1 MTKEAYDKVP
11 LLLSDGTEVVLKPL
25 VISRLKR
32 FMKAFGEMKDL
43 EKDDETGS
51 FDIFVSCAGIALEGE
66 LKEQFENGTKADPK
80 NEEENHIS
88 TEYREYLE
96 ETLDMETIY
105 KVLEVCAGIKLNDP
119 NLLRA
124 ALEKMEDGTN

>member
-1 MTKEAYDKVP
+1 MVKEAYDKVP
-11 LLLSDGTEVVLKPL
+11 LLLSDGTEVTLKPL

-32 FMKAFGEMKDL
+32 FMIAFGEMKSLDK
-43 EKDDETGS
+43 EDETGS
-51 FDIFVSCAGIALEGE
+51 FDIFTSCAGIALEGE
-66 LKEQFENGTKADPK
+66 LSSNFETTKADSK
-80 NEEENHIS
+80 KKDENHIS

-124 ALEKMEDGTN
+124 ALEQMEDGKN